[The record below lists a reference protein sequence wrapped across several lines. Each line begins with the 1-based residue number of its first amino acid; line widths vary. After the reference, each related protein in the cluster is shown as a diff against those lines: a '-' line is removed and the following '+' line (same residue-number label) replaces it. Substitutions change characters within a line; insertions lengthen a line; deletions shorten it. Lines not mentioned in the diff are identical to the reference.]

1 LGGKH
6 TSSVSKNTDFL
17 IAGENA
23 GSKLNKAKDLGID
36 VLSEN
41 DMLRYFNEVTEEEG
55 EMIKEKAAKFVVN
68 QVLKKSNFQE
78 QSFSSVINNS
88 ITFLVLMPDDD
99 LDFKYSMEILKYLHE
114 NKKEVLILTS
124 DYRVSLLPIH
134 LRRFAFGHAIRDT
147 NKINLPSRVLISK
160 LLKRKFDVVIDLNQK
175 EQLFYSYVSGIVK
188 LKVRIGFKKLLA
200 DKTFNI
206 QIANNETNPKI
217 SYKNLLNCLRML

>member
-1 LGGKH
+1 
-6 TSSVSKNTDFL
+6 
-17 IAGENA
+17 
-23 GSKLNKAKDLGID
+23 
-36 VLSEN
+36 
-41 DMLRYFNEVTEEEG
+41 
-55 EMIKEKAAKFVVN
+55 MIKEKAAKFVVN
-68 QVLKKSNFQE
+68 QVLKKSDFQE
-78 QSFSSVINNS
+78 QSFSSVIHNS

-188 LKVRIGFKKLLA
+188 AKVRIGFKKLLA